1 MQSPLVSPAPVS
13 SAGRREGAAPA
24 RPPELEDPLNRYLYH
39 PLAARLARLLVPTGI
54 SPNAVSVTGALFVC
68 SAAWAYAALEWPL
81 GALLGLGFHLSW
93 HVIDGAD
100 GDLARLTGR
109 ASPSGE
115 MVDGLCDYAAHV
127 VLYVTLAAILDNEIG
142 AWAWILAVA
151 AGGSHAFQTNHAES
165 HRRNYLWWAYGV
177 PWLKHA
183 QSAGD
188 EVFRARNAFSRT
200 SVWLTRLYLTVAR
213 RMAPWSERMDAVVDS
228 ARGDPR
234 RIKRIRRLVRRA
246 SGRLLVLEK
255 LVGPNPR
262 AILLGLSMLAGSPK
276 WYFLAEVVLLNLVL
290 GWSVAQHNAVGR
302 RLVRALT

>member
-1 MQSPLVSPAPVS
+1 MQSPLASPAAAP
-13 SAGRREGAAPA
+13 SAGQQDRAATRRP
-24 RPPELEDPLNRYLYH
+24 RELEDPLNRYLYH

-54 SPNAVSVTGALFVC
+54 GPNAVSVTGVLFVWT
-68 SAAWAYAALEWPL
+68 AAWAYAAVEWPV
-81 GALLGLGFHLSW
+81 GALLGFGLHMAW

-109 ASPSGE
+109 AGPRGE

-127 VLYVTLAAILDNEIG
+127 VLYITLAAMLDNEVG
-142 AWAWILAVA
+142 VLAWILAAA

-188 EVFRARNAFSRT
+188 EVFRARNAVSRT
-200 SVWLTRLYLTVAR
+200 FVWLTRLYLTVAH
-213 RMAPWSERMDAVVDS
+213 RMAPWSDRMEKVVDS
-228 ARGDPR
+228 AVGDPR
-234 RIKRIRRLVRRA
+234 RMERVRRLVRRA
-246 SGRLLVLEK
+246 SRRSLVLEK

-262 AILLGLSMLAGSPK
+262 AILLGISMLAGSPI
-276 WYFLAEVVLLNLVL
+276 WYFLTEVVLLNLVL
-290 GWSVAQHNAVGR
+290 GLSVVHHNLVGR
-302 RLVRALT
+302 RLAESLT